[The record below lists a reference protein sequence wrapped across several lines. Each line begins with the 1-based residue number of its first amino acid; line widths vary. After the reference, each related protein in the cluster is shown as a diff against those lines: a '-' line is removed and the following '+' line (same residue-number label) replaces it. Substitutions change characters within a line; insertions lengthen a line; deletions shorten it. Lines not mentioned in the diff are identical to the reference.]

1 MKGLKKQYGLKGQLQ
16 LFLLVIAGFCSV
28 WQLHAESPTVSSM
41 PTEDHGTVFSHQHGC
56 SAIKSNAI
64 EGGVLEEFSIFSK
77 ESANSDKKIA
87 RKAHLVRY
95 PNAQATVVICHGFMC
110 DKHDVAF
117 LRRLFP
123 RGKFNV
129 LTFDF
134 RAHGEDRGTHACT
147 FGRDEIYDIEAAV
160 HHVKSHPELQ
170 GLPCLAYGFSMGAAS
185 AIESQARNQ
194 SLFDAMILDCPF
206 DSSEN
211 VIKRGLDG
219 LKVSAFGYE
228 FSMPG
233 RSLLQKYAFHPHVQ
247 AFVKNVLRCV
257 TALNP
262 YDIQINM
269 CRVYPGESVKKISVP
284 CFFIHCKNDER
295 IGVESVKNIYNNAA
309 SQYKKLWITNG
320 RHHFDSYFYAP
331 ERYTSE
337 VRQFLTQVLD
347 GTAHNNEYKEIL
359 EDKGE

>member
-1 MKGLKKQYGLKGQLQ
+1 LQ
-16 LFLLVIAGFCSV
+16 AFLLVAVVFCAA
-28 WQLHAESPTVSSM
+28 WQLYAESPTDSSVST
-41 PTEDHGTVFSHQHGC
+41 P
-56 SAIKSNAI
+56 SAVNSNAI
-64 EGGVLEEFSIFSK
+64 EGGSIEEFTIFAK

-87 RKAHLVRY
+87 RKAQLVRY
-95 PNAQATVVICHGFMC
+95 DNAEATVVICHGFMC

-123 RGKFNV
+123 RGKYNV

-134 RAHGEDRGTHACT
+134 RGHGEDRGPQACT
-147 FGRDEIYDIEAAV
+147 FGRDEVYDIEAAV
-160 HHVKSHPELQ
+160 QHVKNHADLKDM
-170 GLPCLAYGFSMGAAS
+170 PCIAYGFSMGAAS

-211 VIKRGLDG
+211 VVKRGLDG

-228 FSMPG
+228 FNLPG

-247 AFVKNVLRCV
+247 AFVKNVLRCI
-257 TALNP
+257 TALDPRN
-262 YDIQINM
+262 ININM
-269 CRVYPGESVKKISVP
+269 CRVYPGESVRKISVP
-284 CFFIHCKNDER
+284 CFFIHCKNDEK

-309 SQYKKLWITNG
+309 CGYKKLWITGG

-337 VRQFLTQVLD
+337 VRQFLSQVLD
-347 GTAHNNEYKEIL
+347 GTAKQTEYKQIVE
-359 EDKGE
+359 E